1 MTIGEQFNESIEHC
15 ANVKIIFQQVF
26 EGMER
31 WLWNLNLWFQR
42 NSKCGFQFGLLSGF
56 VTAIFVLSE
65 CLNFGIWPPCKKL
78 KLCCR
83 MRKDISREIQ
93 ETGQF

>member
-31 WLWNLNLWFQR
+31 WLWNLNLG
-42 NSKCGFQFGLLSGF
+42 SKETANVASSLGF
-56 VTAIFVLSE
+56 
-65 CLNFGIWPPCKKL
+65 
-78 KLCCR
+78 
-83 MRKDISREIQ
+83 
-93 ETGQF
+93 